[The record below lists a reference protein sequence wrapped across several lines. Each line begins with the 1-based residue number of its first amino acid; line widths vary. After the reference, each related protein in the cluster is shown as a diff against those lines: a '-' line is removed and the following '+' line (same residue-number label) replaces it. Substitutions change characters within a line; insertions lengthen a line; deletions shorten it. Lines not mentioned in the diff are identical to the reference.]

1 MNCRFAWTQQMTYVT
16 FTFIPVVIFAIV
28 YLSKMKEGFEASIS
42 NITSA
47 NSNLAKTLEKSKHKV
62 SVLEIETAKDKLFL
76 QEVKSEINKKEAANR
91 DLKLEIKNVEDKALN
106 FSSKLVM
113 VEIQLGIEKDKNE
126 KLLQNIKEI
135 RDAKKNSTLPN
146 HNHSSEDLVEKVKE
160 IKSREKELIKAKEE
174 LFESENVDKSPTD
187 ENIEIKLKIEKPE
200 NNLPEPKEID
210 LKSTN
215 TTIAKKEKNGTN
227 IEIKFKIEKE
237 SEEEQNPEL
246 KVESSINNQ
255 EHLPNSTDEG
265 IVEKIHEIKQKQ
277 KEIKVARELIINE
290 LDEKTPPAKADDNE
304 GLQNTIENEEIPKT
318 ASKDATKELVID
330 KIKEIKSKEVEL
342 KEATAD
348 LIDPASTKNASRIS
362 NRTLKNLTLSE
373 TP

>member
-1 MNCRFAWTQQMTYVT
+1 MKNYYKISKKLGMLRRQEILHKLGTHKRKS
-16 FTFIPVVIFAIV
+16 
-28 YLSKMKEGFEASIS
+28 LS
-42 NITSA
+42 
-47 NSNLAKTLEKSKHKV
+47 V
-62 SVLEIETAKDKLFL
+62 
-76 QEVKSEINKKEAANR
+76 
-91 DLKLEIKNVEDKALN
+91 
-106 FSSKLVM
+106 
-113 VEIQLGIEKDKNE
+113 
-126 KLLQNIKEI
+126 
-135 RDAKKNSTLPN
+135 KNSTLPN

-246 KVESSINNQ
+246 KAESTINNQ

-290 LDEKTPPAKADDNE
+290 LDEKTSPAKADDNE